1 MPADANSNSCP
12 SPESLEGDAR
22 PPHDDGVINHHKQ
35 NVRSS
40 PDNGPDGPS
49 VDPDRNSWMPPESP
63 KGNAWLQSNNG
74 AAIHPK
80 GAAEGEKRSVA
91 DKATALTQ
99 KYDVPGSAAN
109 FLLSIML
116 IELCLYLTC
125 QSIILTSSCCCYQFN
140 QKNMMNL
147 GDAEALQFFIKH
159 IN

>member
-1 MPADANSNSCP
+1 
-12 SPESLEGDAR
+12 
-22 PPHDDGVINHHKQ
+22 
-35 NVRSS
+35 
-40 PDNGPDGPS
+40 
-49 VDPDRNSWMPPESP
+49 MPPESP

-116 IELCLYLTC
+116 IELRVSLAH
-125 QSIILTSSCCCYQFN
+125 QSIILTSSCCSYQFHLT
-140 QKNMMNL
+140 NMMNL
-147 GDAEALQFFIKH
+147 GDTEALPIFYSPY
-159 IN
+159 